1 MYSGVSLDSFL
12 KKITV
17 QRLSRTGLERLGPIV
32 EKMAEVETLEAHKR
46 AVSVRLH
53 M

>member
-1 MYSGVSLDSFL
+1 MYSGVSLDAFQ

-17 QRLSRTGLERLGPIV
+17 QELTESGLRKLGPYV

-46 AVSVRLH
+46 AVSVRLGK
-53 M
+53 